1 MAGKIKAI
9 ETNYM
14 GCRFRSRLEARWAV
28 FFDAIGWQW
37 EYEKQGYTLGY
48 HDEDEADWLPDF
60 EVSTPSGQHF
70 YVEVK
75 GDRNFFADGEWLD
88 RFDFN
93 GGPPGFQDCGWS
105 NRYDKAHKPLLLLG
119 DIPRFQGEKV
129 TFYAPI
135 IVHYKAIHGLF
146 GEITIDGITPDR
158 DFYWD
163 NINNGNGIKDF
174 QVLPSHSFSPD
185 EAVVSAMRTALGA
198 RFEHGERPK
207 GRSNERTS

>member
-1 MAGKIKAI
+1 MAGEIKAI

-37 EYEKQGYTLGY
+37 EYEKQGYTLGCY
-48 HDEDEADWLPDF
+48 EEDEVDWLPDF
-60 EVSTPSGQHF
+60 DIITPSGQHF

-75 GDRNFFADGEWLD
+75 GDRNFFADGKWLG
-88 RFDFN
+88 RFDFH

-105 NRYDKAHKPLLLLG
+105 NRYDNDHKPLLLLG

-135 IVHYKAIHGLF
+135 IVHYKGVRGLF
-146 GEITIDGITPDR
+146 GEITIDGLTPER

-163 NINNGNGIKDF
+163 NIDHGNGIKDF
-174 QVLPSHSFSPD
+174 QVVPVPSSSPD
-185 EAVVSAMRTALGA
+185 SAVVSAMRTALGA
-198 RFEHGERPK
+198 RFEHGETPQ
-207 GRSNERTS
+207 GRRN